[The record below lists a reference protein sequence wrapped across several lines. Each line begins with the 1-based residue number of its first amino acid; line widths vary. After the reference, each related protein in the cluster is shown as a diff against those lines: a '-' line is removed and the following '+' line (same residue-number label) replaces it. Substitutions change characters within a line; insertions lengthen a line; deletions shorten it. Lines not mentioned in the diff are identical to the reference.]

1 MKLKKQVYLKMNNIN
16 FDPKN
21 YKYFKDYNF
30 FMAKFFNITCSLCD
44 SYEISFVTNQ
54 SPIPIGSLIKKQT
67 KKLSEKE
74 VEQLINEQIVIWDKL
89 EENNYKKNIPT
100 FLCDECW
107 NTLTNQCN

>member
-1 MKLKKQVYLKMNNIN
+1 MNNIN

-30 FMAKFFNITCSLCD
+30 FMVKFFNITCSL
-44 SYEISFVTNQ
+44 S
-54 SPIPIGSLIKKQT
+54 IPIGSLIKKQT

-74 VEQLINEQIVIWDKL
+74 VEQLVNEQIVIWDKL